1 MALELFRVF
10 LEVVVPV
17 FAILGIG
24 YWLAPRLKL
33 DARTLSQVAWWVL
46 VPAFTFHIIS
56 TSRISGAAAVRMAAF
71 IVAAHLAPAALA
83 YVGARALG
91 RSRELT
97 AAWVMVAVFGNVG
110 NFGLALVEFRFGPG
124 AIVPATVYFVATM
137 VVSFGVCVAIAAA
150 VRGEGVPGALVSVLK
165 TPALIVMVPAA
176 LLSAGNV
183 EVPPML
189 GRTVGL
195 LADAMVPIM
204 LLVLGV
210 QLRETRIERISGD
223 VLAVTGLRLV
233 GGPILAALLAVP
245 FGLTGVE
252 RATGI
257 VQASM
262 PAAVLVSIIA
272 VEHRIAPGFV
282 MTAIF
287 FSTLLSLPTLTVVM
301 SLL

>member
-1 MALELFRVF
+1 MALELVQVF

-17 FAILGIG
+17 FAILGLG
-24 YWLAPRLKL
+24 YWLAPRLRL
-33 DARTLSQVAWWVL
+33 DARTLSQTAWWIL
-46 VPAFTFHIIS
+46 VPAFTFHVIS
-56 TSRISGAAAVRMAAF
+56 TSRISGGDATRMAFF
-71 IVAAHLAPAALA
+71 IVAAHLAPAVIAGIA
-83 YVGARALG
+83 ARALG
-91 RSRELT
+91 RSRELV

-110 NFGLALVEFRFGPG
+110 NFGLALVEFRFGPD
-124 AIVPATVYFVATM
+124 AIAPATVYFVATM
-137 VVSFGVCVAIAAA
+137 IVSFGVCVAIAAG
-150 VRGEGVPGALVSVLK
+150 VRGEGIPGALVSVVK

-176 LLSAGNV
+176 LISANDLV
-183 EVPPML
+183 VPAVIA
-189 GRTVGL
+189 RTAGL
-195 LADAMVPIM
+195 LAGAMVPLM

-223 VLAVTGLRLV
+223 VLAVSGLRLV

-245 FGLTGVE
+245 FGLAGVE

-282 MTAIF
+282 MTAVF
-287 FSTLLSLPTLTVVM
+287 FSTLLSLPTLTIVM